1 MENEAIADEIL
12 SAMQQL
18 LEAAGPEWTL
28 QFLQAGIEEAGAGG
42 GEMQPEM
49 PPQGG
54 AMMPQGAPMP
64 PQGRTVGKPR
74 MM

>member
-28 QFLQAGIEEAGAGG
+28 QFLQAGIEEAGQGG
-42 GEMQPEM
+42 GGMQPEM
-49 PPQGG
+49 
-54 AMMPQGAPMP
+54 MPQRGMGGMSAMP

-74 MM
+74 GM

>member
-12 SAMQQL
+12 SALQQM

-42 GEMQPEM
+42 QMQPEM
-49 PPQGG
+49 MSQGG
-54 AMMPQGAPMP
+54 PQAMPMRLQAPRNALSG
-64 PQGRTVGKPR
+64 Q
-74 MM
+74 

>member
-1 MENEAIADEIL
+1 MENQQIADEIL
-12 SAMQQL
+12 SALTQL

-42 GEMQPEM
+42 GMQPEM
-49 PPQGG
+49 MPQGG
-54 AMMPQGAPMP
+54 MGGMGGMP

-74 MM
+74 AM